1 MIKSFFYVTL
11 NFQNQNKFQESF
23 DKTILR
29 LRNNLI
35 HYDVILLARKQ
46 DQIVY
51 VVILKISLIMF

>member
-51 VVILKISLIMF
+51 VVI